1 MASFNLSK
9 NNFLF
14 DGGVPPLQCLAL
26 TRVAIA
32 IYNNVEVR
40 NHELSLEL
48 KFYQETD
55 PNNWEPLV
63 RSRVSMLRLPN
74 CIDDM
79 IMSLIQPLSYEL
91 NLYLENFRE
100 TMSDTIRKFHL
111 DPDELSN
118 RNMHAAI
125 HWITT
130 GSIDRCKTAQT
141 LISNNTVTIQVRF
154 CISSH
159 LLHDQRNFITLETD
173 AYCYAR

>member
-1 MASFNLSK
+1 MASFNLSR
-9 NNFLF
+9 NNLLF

-26 TRVAIA
+26 TRVAIS
-32 IYNNVEVR
+32 IYNNAEVR

-55 PNNWEPLV
+55 PNNWEPL
-63 RSRVSMLRLPN
+63 
-74 CIDDM
+74 
-79 IMSLIQPLSYEL
+79 PLSYEL

-100 TMSDTIRKFHL
+100 TMSDTVRKFDL

-130 GSIDRCKTAQT
+130 GSIDRCKTVQT
-141 LISNNTVTIQVRF
+141 LISNNAVTIQVRF